1 MYKIVDIIKYR
12 AVQHKAVIATG
23 IVTNVA
29 VIISVISAFPWIRK
43 SVAFFLL
50 PLGGRIRDWR
60 LTFNSN
66 YHNTFER
73 HHRFIGW
80 LGIAV

>member
-1 MYKIVDIIKYR
+1 M
-12 AVQHKAVIATG
+12 
-23 IVTNVA
+23 
-29 VIISVISAFPWIRK
+29 
-43 SVAFFLL
+43 

>member
-43 SVAFFLL
+43 SVLL
-50 PLGGRIRDWR
+50 PAHAAWWPDP
-60 LTFNSN
+60 
-66 YHNTFER
+66 
-73 HHRFIGW
+73 
-80 LGIAV
+80 